1 MAHLHPRANA
11 APVLRRSV
19 RRAFRLL
26 VLMPPAVGMAAG
38 AAGVATA
45 PAMTTTAPT
54 SATRR
59 FHAEMA
65 AEWQTR
71 YTASPATG
79 NAEFQL
85 DLKTLTLSWTITYQ
99 HLSGPPRSL
108 ALYAPAQ
115 PGANGAKIL
124 DLAPRGSR
132 SPVQGSAVITAAQV
146 QYLLYGWS
154 YVNLAT
160 PKFPWGEIR
169 GQLDV
174 RPPAA
179 AAR

>member
-1 MAHLHPRANA
+1 MTP
-11 APVLRRSV
+11 S
-19 RRAFRLL
+19 
-26 VLMPPAVGMAAG
+26 VGMAAG
-38 AAGVATA
+38 AATL
-45 PAMTTTAPT
+45 MTTTTTPN
-54 SATRR
+54 SATRD
-59 FHAEMA
+59 FYADMA

-79 NAEFQL
+79 SAEFHL

-99 HLSGPPRSL
+99 DLSGPPRSL
-108 ALYAPAQ
+108 ALHAPAQ
-115 PGANGAKIL
+115 PGANGAKVL
-124 DLAPRGSR
+124 DLATRGSR
-132 SPVQGSAVITAAQV
+132 SPVRGSAVITAAQV
-146 QYLLYGWS
+146 QYLLYGWT

-160 PKFPWGEIR
+160 TKFPWGEIR

>member
-1 MAHLHPRANA
+1 MT
-11 APVLRRSV
+11 
-19 RRAFRLL
+19 
-26 VLMPPAVGMAAG
+26 PAVGMAAG
-38 AAGVATA
+38 AADAARAADAAGAAPAPVAT
-45 PAMTTTAPT
+45 PATPT
-54 SATRR
+54 SATRHFR
-59 FHAEMA
+59 ADMA

-79 NAEFQL
+79 SADFHL
-85 DLKTLTLSWTITYQ
+85 DLKTLTLSWTLTYQ
-99 HLSGPPRSL
+99 KLSGPPRSL

-160 PKFPWGEIR
+160 TKFPWGEIR

-174 RPPAA
+174 RPAQA
-179 AAR
+179 SVR